1 MSQKVL
7 DLKALVSGDFHA
19 QGRLR
24 LRGECSLGTADKSID
39 FYGCRR
45 ICRKSARIG
54 YLNGHVLHE
63 ASAGKCFLH
72 AADNRDG
79 SGDLLAGVLQYHCRL
94 ITHVDLRRLAGE
106 ERDCDLHDGII
117 IEIRDL
123 RSVVYLIALFDV
135 ESPDISG
142 CCGAVC
148 ISGDPRC
155 LLGVIGLCRLG
166 TFLRALETCLC
177 GAQVRVHGGCVDP
190 VEDLTFFYNIAFLKV
205 RLDDLSFHQGCH
217 LVGVFR

>member
-1 MSQKVL
+1 MGAFMNQKVL
-7 DLKALVSGDFHA
+7 DLETLVSGELHA

-24 LRGECSLGTADKSID
+24 LRRECSLGTAHKSVNGH
-39 FYGCRR
+39 GCRR

-79 SGDLLAGVLQYHCRL
+79 SGDLLAGVLQSHCCL
-94 ITHVDLRRLAGE
+94 VTYVDLRRLAGE

-123 RSVVYLIALFDV
+123 RSIIYLIALFDI
-135 ESPDISG
+135 ESLDISG
-142 CCGAVC
+142 RCGAVC

-155 LLGVIGLCRLG
+155 LPGVSGLCRLD
-166 TFLRALETCLC
+166 TLLR
-177 GAQVRVHGGCVDP
+177 P
-190 VEDLTFFYNIAFLKV
+190 LKAG
-205 RLDDLSFHQGCH
+205 LG
-217 LVGVFR
+217 